1 MSISAVVEVKGWCPG
16 VLRPMQSGDGLIARV
31 RPWCGAFGLTQAEGL
46 AAAAERFGNG
56 HIDLTRRANL
66 QIRGL
71 GNAGLSGLQDVVERL
86 GLVDRDPQAEAA
98 RNIMV
103 APLAGIDPAESFDVR
118 PVARA
123 LERRLAADA
132 TLHDLP
138 SKFGFL
144 VDGGGTVSIAGERA
158 DISLRAAGSVM
169 AVGLDTRNGTE
180 WVGSTS
186 PEVAAEAAL
195 AAASVFMGVSGGR
208 GRLRDLG
215 AKGFALLGDA
225 VRRMLDPIVS
235 ELPIASRKSLGVL
248 VLGAQRIGVGVAAPF
263 GRLEADQLRR
273 FVAMAGD
280 AGATDIRLSPW
291 RALYVEAGDV
301 AAAHCLAEAAR
312 GIGLIVDPDDPILRI
327 EACPGAP
334 SCRSSSVDTR
344 RDARRFAALG
354 FEGTLHVSGCA
365 KGCARS
371 APADLVLVGVQGGQ
385 KGGYDVIRNGTT
397 RDAAERTIDA
407 ADIGALFDV

>member
-1 MSISAVVEVKGWCPG
+1 
-16 VLRPMQSGDGLIARV
+16 MQSGDGLIARV

-46 AAAAERFGNG
+46 ATAAEHFGNG

-71 GNAGLSGLQDVVERL
+71 DRAGLSGLQDVVERL
-86 GLVDRDPQAEAA
+86 GLVDRDPQTEAA

-103 APLAGIDPAESFDVR
+103 APLAGIDPAELFDVR

-123 LERRLAADA
+123 LESRLEVDA
-132 TLHDLP
+132 TLHGLP

-158 DISLRAAGSVM
+158 DISLRAVDSVM

-180 WVGSTS
+180 WLGSTS
-186 PEVAAEAAL
+186 PDAAVETAL
-195 AAASVFMGVSGGR
+195 AAAGVFIGISGGR

-215 AKGFALLGDA
+215 AEGFALLRDA
-225 VRRMLDPIVS
+225 VCRMLDPIGND
-235 ELPIASRKSLGVL
+235 LPVMSRKRLGVL
-248 VLGAQRIGVGVAAPF
+248 AFNAKRIAVGVAAPF

-273 FVAMAGD
+273 FVAMTRD

-291 RALYVEAGDV
+291 RVLYVEAGGV
-301 AAAHCLAEAAR
+301 AAAHRLAEAAH
-312 GIGLIVDPDDPILRI
+312 GINLIVDPDDPILRI

-344 RDARRFAALG
+344 RDARRFAALA

-371 APADLVLVGVQGGQ
+371 APADLVLVGVQGGRQ
-385 KGGYDVIRNGTT
+385 GRYDVIRNGTT
-397 RDAAERTIDA
+397 RDAVEHTIDA
-407 ADIGALFDV
+407 ADAGALFDV